1 MPIILLETTWNEFL
15 APENI
20 GLDTLIAFIGW
31 LFDVLWA
38 FEDIPIV
45 AS

>member
-1 MPIILLETTWNEFL
+1 MCNPPETTLNEFL

-20 GLDTLIAFIGW
+20 GLGTLIAFIGG

-38 FEDIPIV
+38 FEDFPIV
-45 AS
+45 TS